1 MPVTTDD
8 ADLVEKDGILTVT
21 FTRPRSLNA
30 INPAI
35 TAALLQAVDALGSR
49 PDLRA
54 LVITGTG
61 RFFSAGID
69 LKVGDTGRYPG
80 PEASGF
86 DWRRAYRGHHRLY
99 DEIES
104 VEKPVILAANG
115 PCLGAGL
122 ELAVS
127 CDFRF
132 CTPETYFSLP
142 EIRLGLIP
150 GSGGVSRLSRL
161 VGTHWTKWIAM
172 AGRSVTAEQALQIGL
187 VHQVHAADELGPAVF
202 EFARSLC
209 GLSAEALA
217 LAKLVTDMCDPMDR
231 EKARQTERLANTD
244 LKHRR
249 FGQPAADSKS
259 FESPEVPD
267 A

>member
-1 MPVTTDD
+1 MSVTTGET
-8 ADLVEKDGILTVT
+8 DLVEKDGILTLT
-21 FTRPRSLNA
+21 FTRPRFLNA

-35 TAALLQAVDALGSR
+35 TAALWHAVDELGSR
-49 PDLRA
+49 PGLRA

-69 LKVGDTGRYPG
+69 VKVGDTGRYPG

-86 DWRRAYRGHHRLY
+86 DWRRAYRAHHRLY
-99 DEIES
+99 DEIET

-122 ELAVS
+122 ELALS

-142 EIRLGLIP
+142 ETGLGVIP
-150 GSGGVSRLSRL
+150 GSGGVSRLTRL
-161 VGTHWTKWIAM
+161 VGTHWAKWIAM
-172 AGRSVTAEQALQIGL
+172 AGRPVTAEQALQIGL
-187 VHQVHAADELGPAVF
+187 VHEVYTADEFGPAVS
-202 EFARSLC
+202 EFARSLSS
-209 GLSAEALA
+209 LSAEALA
-217 LAKLVTDMCDPMDR
+217 LAKLVIDMCDPMDR
-231 EKARQTERLANTD
+231 EKARHAERLANTD

-249 FGQPAADSKS
+249 AGGPTADSTSSKIQ
-259 FESPEVPD
+259 ERPN